1 MELID
6 TVIWSLMD
14 LILVCIIFFLFDSLL
29 LGYKYI
35 SFEILIGLF
44 CETEDR
50 LHIYAKLIVYL
61 LSLSVSLCVSLC
73 AFLSLC
79 LSHSFCVSFS
89 FSLYLSLSLRV
100 CVSVCLSPPPFP
112 VCLLLSISLC
122 LCLCVGLSVC
132 LCVGLSVCLCPL
144 SLSVC
149 NVIHTNQCI
158 NTLETADCRAVHQI
172 HWFSTALETNRM
184 QMGVTEGIM
193 VLRCNYRELG
203 ISAISRRLL
212 CWPKEDDGRIKCP
225 REMVFASMR

>member
-50 LHIYAKLIVYL
+50 LHIYAKRIVYL

-100 CVSVCLSPPPFP
+100 CVSVCLSPPPSPYVFF
-112 VCLLLSISLC
+112 SLF
-122 LCLCVGLSVC
+122 LCVSVFVSVCQSVFVSVCQSVFAPFLSVC
-132 LCVGLSVCLCPL
+132 VTSYIQINVSIPSRLQTVERFTRFIGLVQRWRQIVCKW
-144 SLSVC
+144 
-149 NVIHTNQCI
+149 
-158 NTLETADCRAVHQI
+158 E
-172 HWFSTALETNRM
+172 
-184 QMGVTEGIM
+184 
-193 VLRCNYRELG
+193 
-203 ISAISRRLL
+203 
-212 CWPKEDDGRIKCP
+212 
-225 REMVFASMR
+225 